1 MNRKSTLLEISKE
14 YEKIL
19 EEMNVGIPSQAQ
31 NAIPMDEDENVLIRH
46 ATDPTRVSFS
56 IPKKSPE
63 EMAATA
69 IAGDEMHNDCPQ
81 CETGEC
87 EQSEEEEECDF
98 SDDSNL
104 KMLKS
109 EIYKISKDSKE
120 LMGILNSQPNIDP
133 WMLGKIIKASDY
145 VSSIK
150 DYLEYKTYEKEVGQC
165 MNDLSNGMDLVSQIT
180 SMLNG
185 EGKFVNEQ
193 VLKRIKFNLEI
204 LKENE

>member
-14 YEKIL
+14 YEKVL

-69 IAGDEMHNDCPQ
+69 IAGDEMHKNCPQ

-87 EQSEEEEECDF
+87 GQSEDEEECDVHN
-98 SDDSNL
+98 DSNL
-104 KMLKS
+104 NMLKS
-109 EIYKISKDSKE
+109 EIFKILKDSKE
-120 LMGILNSQPNIDP
+120 LMSILEIEPEIDT
-133 WMLGKIIKASDY
+133 WMLGKVIKATDY
-145 VSSIK
+145 ITSVK
-150 DYLEYKTYEKEVGQC
+150 EYLDYKAYKKEVGQC
-165 MNDLSNGMDLVSQIT
+165 MNDLSSGMDLVSQIT

>member
-69 IAGDEMHNDCPQ
+69 IAGDEMHTSCPQ

-87 EQSEEEEECDF
+87 NQSEEEEECDVCN
-98 SDDSNL
+98 DSNL

-120 LMGILNSQPNIDP
+120 LMSILDKDPDIDT
-133 WMLGKIIKASDY
+133 WMLGKIIKAADY
-145 VSSIK
+145 ISSIK
-150 DYLEYKTYEKEVGQC
+150 EYLEYKTYEKEVDQC
-165 MNDLSNGMDLVSQIT
+165 VGDLSNGMDLVSQIT

-193 VLKRIKFNLEI
+193 VLKRVKFNLEI
-204 LKENE
+204 LKNE

>member
-56 IPKKSPE
+56 IPKSPE

-69 IAGDEMHNDCPQ
+69 NAGDEMHNSCPQ

-87 EQSEEEEECDF
+87 EQSEEEEECDVNN
-98 SDDSNL
+98 DSNL
-104 KMLKS
+104 NMLKS
-109 EIYKISKDSKE
+109 EVFKIVKDSKE
-120 LMGILNSQPNIDP
+120 LMSILGKDPEIDT

-145 VSSIK
+145 VSSVK
-150 DYLEYKTYEKEVGQC
+150 DYLDYKSFKNEVEQC
-165 MNDLSNGMDLVSQIT
+165 IDDISNSMDLVSQIT
-180 SMLNG
+180 NMLNG